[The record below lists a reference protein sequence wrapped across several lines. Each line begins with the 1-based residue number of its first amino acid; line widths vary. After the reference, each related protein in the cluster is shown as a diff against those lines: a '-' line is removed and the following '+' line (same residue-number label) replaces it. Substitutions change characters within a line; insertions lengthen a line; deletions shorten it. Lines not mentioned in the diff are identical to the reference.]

1 MNKQELAAMVAEIL
15 SGMEHEPPVKGGD
28 YRPTAPQ
35 PEKAPTPYRD
45 GDFVPDVTALDLRKL
60 YLVEHAENEEKFRK
74 MKEKTPARLGS
85 GRAGARYKTLT
96 MLRFRADHA
105 AAQDAVFSQV
115 SEDFAA
121 KNGMVEV
128 RTKCRDKDEYLTRPD
143 LGRCFDEEN
152 QQKIRAA
159 VPGTPRVQIV
169 VGDGLSSA
177 AITANAMD
185 CLAAIRDGLKLRG
198 IDPGTPIFVR
208 YCRVGAGDAI
218 GDVTGC
224 ELVCMLVGERPG
236 RLRQVLPGGG
246 RGCDRGRD
254 RCQGGVHA
262 GRRAARAGDGQE
274 HVRLYH
280 LPAKDWRFRIRPDGG
295 VQHSRTG
302 HPGGGSRGAHCGAD
316 RNDSYKKGLRR
327 GTASGGGSM
336 IPVKVLA
343 VRYLANAAPALCR
356 QLGAPEGYPSLGLLT
371 TDCDDATYIALDAAT
386 KAAQVQVAY
395 ARSFYAGAANATTPF
410 AGEVIGILAAQTPGA
425 VRSGMEAALAELERV
440 GFEDA
445 AGVPYL
451 AHTVSSVGTFLAKEA
466 GVRPGSALAYLIA
479 PPLEGMYA
487 MDAALKA
494 ADVTLCKLYA
504 PPSETNFG
512 DAACGA
518 FADAVAE
525 IAASPVER

>member
-74 MKEKTPARLGS
+74 MNEKTPARLGS

-121 KNGMVEV
+121 QNGMAEV

-169 VGDGLSSA
+169 VRPEAQGYRSR
-177 AITANAMD
+177 NAD
-185 CLAAIRDGLKLRG
+185 FRPLLPRGRGGRHRRRDG
-198 IDPGTPIFVR
+198 VR
-208 YCRVGAGDAI
+208 AGVYA
-218 GDVTGC
+218 
-224 ELVCMLVGERPG
+224 
-236 RLRQVLPGGG
+236 GG
-246 RGCDRGRD
+246 RA
-254 RCQGGVHA
+254 A
-262 GRRAARAGDGQE
+262 GSGDGQE

-280 LPAKDWRFRIRPDGG
+280 LPAKNRRFRIRPDGG

-302 HPGGGSRGAHCGAD
+302 HPGGGGRGAHRRAD
-316 RNDSYKKGLRR
+316 RDHIKEKSLRR
-327 GTASGGGSM
+327 GTASGGGGM
-336 IPVKVLA
+336 IPVKILA

-451 AHTVSSVGTFLAKEA
+451 AHTVSSVGSFLAKEA

-512 DAACGA
+512 GGLLAGTQSACDAACMA